1 MIKKLKYFFY
11 EITTISDCYT
21 IENNQKLYDFNKC
34 LSFIASQGKEHYGQS
49 FKINILDIPTIYKLV
64 IYMIKD
70 QNTALKEQIDLNKGI
85 LLSGPIGCG
94 KTSIMHLIRRFAN
107 PLSDYKI
114 KTCREIS
121 FEFAKNGFDAINK
134 YTLKQNFQSRLYG
147 YCFDDLGAEQQIKH
161 FGNDC
166 NVMAEVLISRYEQF
180 VENNSIT
187 QLTSN
192 LSASEIEMLY
202 GNRLRSRMRNM
213 FNLISFNVNSNDK
226 R

>member
-1 MIKKLKYFFY
+1 MQIHIHKIQETY
-11 EITTISDCYT
+11 I
-21 IENNQKLYDFNKC
+21 IENNQKVYDFNKC
-34 LSFIASQGKEHYGQS
+34 LAFIESQGKTHYGQS
-49 FKINILDIPTIYKLV
+49 FKINILDIPTIYKLL

-70 QNTALKEQIDLNKGI
+70 QNTALKEQIDLSKGI

-94 KTSIMHLIRRFAN
+94 KTSIMHLIRPFAS
-107 PLSDYKI
+107 PLSNYKI

-134 YTLKQNFQSRLYG
+134 YTLKQNYQSRLPG

-187 QLTSN
+187 HLTSN
-192 LSASEIEMLY
+192 LSASEIELLY
-202 GNRLRSRMRNM
+202 GNRLRSRMRQM
-213 FNLISFNVNSNDK
+213 FNLIAFDVQSKDK

>member
-1 MIKKLKYFFY
+1 MPNHCKLITDTF
-11 EITTISDCYT
+11 EIQNDH
-21 IENNQKLYDFNKC
+21 KVYDFNKC
-34 LSFIASQGKEHYGQS
+34 LDFINYQGKTLYGHN
-49 FKINILDIPTIYKLV
+49 FRINILDIPTIYKLV

-70 QNTALKEQIDLNKGI
+70 QNTALKEQIDLSKGI

-94 KTSIMHLIRRFAN
+94 KTSIMHLLRPFTN

-134 YTLKQNFQSRLYG
+134 YTQKQNNQSRISG

-187 QLTSN
+187 HLTSN

-213 FNLISFNVNSNDK
+213 FNLISFNINSNDK

>member
-1 MIKKLKYFFY
+1 MQNHCKLITDTF
-11 EITTISDCYT
+11 EIQNDH
-21 IENNQKLYDFNKC
+21 KVYDFNKC
-34 LSFIASQGKEHYGQS
+34 LDFINYQGKTLYGHN
-49 FKINILDIPTIYKLV
+49 FRINILDIPTIYKLL

-94 KTSIMHLIRRFAN
+94 KTSIMHLIRPFTN

-134 YTLKQNFQSRLYG
+134 YTQKQNNQSRLSG

-187 QLTSN
+187 HLTSN

-213 FNLISFNVNSNDK
+213 FNLISFNINSNDK

>member
-1 MIKKLKYFFY
+1 MPIHIHKIHETY
-11 EITTISDCYT
+11 TT
-21 IENNQKLYDFNKC
+21 ENNQKIYDFNKC
-34 LSFIASQGKEHYGQS
+34 LSFIESQGKAHYGQS

-64 IYMIKD
+64 IYLIKD
-70 QNTALKEQIDLNKGI
+70 QNTALKLQIDLNKGI

-94 KTSIMHLIRRFAN
+94 KTSIMHLIRPFAN

-114 KTCREIS
+114 KTCQEVS
-121 FEFAKNGFDAINK
+121 FEFAKNGFDTINK
-134 YTLKQNFQSRLYG
+134 YTLKQNYQSRLLG

-180 VENNSIT
+180 VANNSIT
-187 QLTSN
+187 HLTSN

-202 GNRLRSRMRNM
+202 GNRLRSRMRQM
-213 FNLISFNVNSNDK
+213 FNLITFNVATTDK

>member
-1 MIKKLKYFFY
+1 MPNHCKLITDTF
-11 EITTISDCYT
+11 EIQNDH
-21 IENNQKLYDFNKC
+21 KVYDFNKC
-34 LSFIASQGKEHYGQS
+34 LDFINYQGKTHYGHN
-49 FKINILDIPTIYKLV
+49 FRINILDIPTIHKLL

-70 QNTALKEQIDLNKGI
+70 QNTALKEQIDFSKGI

-94 KTSIMHLIRRFAN
+94 KTSIMHLIRPFAD

-121 FEFAKNGFDAINK
+121 FEFAKSGFDAINK
-134 YTLKQNFQSRLYG
+134 YTLKQNYQARLSG

-166 NVMAEVLISRYEQF
+166 NVMAEILISRYEYF
-180 VENNSIT
+180 IANNSVTHIT
-187 QLTSN
+187 TN
-192 LSASEIEMLY
+192 LSASEIENHY
-202 GNRLRSRMRNM
+202 GNRLRSRMRSM
-213 FNLISFNVNSNDK
+213 FNVVTFTSNSNDK

>member
-1 MIKKLKYFFY
+1 MPIHIQKIQ
-11 EITTISDCYT
+11 ETYT
-21 IENNQKLYDFNKC
+21 IENGHKIYDFHKC
-34 LSFIASQGKEHYGQS
+34 IDFIDYRGKEHYGNT
-49 FKINILDIPTIYKLV
+49 FRINILDIPTIRKLL

-70 QNTALKEQIDLNKGI
+70 QNTAIKEQIDLSKGI

-94 KTSIMHLIRRFAN
+94 KTSIMHLIRPFAS
-107 PLSDYKI
+107 PLSEYKI

-134 YTLKQNFQSRLYG
+134 YTLKQNYQSRLSG
-147 YCFDDLGAEQQIKH
+147 YCFDDLGSEQQIKH

-166 NVMAEVLISRYEQF
+166 NVMAEVLITRYEQF

-187 QLTSN
+187 HLTSN
-192 LSASEIEMLY
+192 LSASEIELLY

-213 FNLISFNVNSNDK
+213 FNLISFNINSNDK

>member
-1 MIKKLKYFFY
+1 MLNHCNLLSDTF
-11 EITTISDCYT
+11 TIQ
-21 IENNQKLYDFNKC
+21 NGFKVYDFKKC
-34 LSFIASQGKEHYGQS
+34 LSFIENKGKLDFGQN
-49 FKINILDIPTIYKLV
+49 FKIKEEDLETIFKLL

-70 QNTALKEQIDLNKGI
+70 KNNALKLKLNLSRGT

-94 KTSIMHLIRRFAN
+94 KTSLMRLITPFAN
-107 PLSDYKI
+107 SLSDYKI

-121 FEFAKNGFDAINK
+121 FEFAKNGYEAINK
-134 YTLKQNFQSRLYG
+134 YTTKQNNQIRLPG
-147 YCFDDLGAEQQIKH
+147 YCFDDLGTEQQIKH

-166 NVMAEVLISRYEQF
+166 NVMAEILITRYEQF

-187 QLTSN
+187 HITTN
-192 LSASEIEMLY
+192 LAASEIENHY

-213 FNLISFNVNSNDK
+213 FNLISFSSSSSDK